1 MKKTTSLLAI
11 TIISLFFVSSL
22 KADNP
27 KPFKNK
33 KLVILITSSSINEA
47 GMGIA
52 LAQSAK
58 KEGAEVTIIL
68 GANTIY
74 YAAKIGVQEFFPP
87 NNKYPRQM
95 LKDFIAAGGTVYLY
109 ALYTDFRGLKTENLI
124 KGVKIVK
131 SIKILNK
138 LFEEGVKSLSF

>member
-1 MKKTTSLLAI
+1 MKKTISLLVI

-22 KADNP
+22 EAQNT
-27 KPFKNK
+27 KPIKNK
-33 KLVILITSSSINEA
+33 KLVILITSSNINEA

-52 LAQSAK
+52 LAQSAR
-58 KEGAEVTIIL
+58 KEGTEVTIIL

-74 YAAKIGVQEFFPP
+74 YAAKKGVQEFFPP
-87 NNKYPRQM
+87 TNKYPRQM

>member
-1 MKKTTSLLAI
+1 MKKTILLLAI

-27 KPFKNK
+27 KPLKNK
-33 KLVILITSSSINEA
+33 KLVILITSSNINEA

-52 LAQSAK
+52 LAQSAQK
-58 KEGAEVTIIL
+58 NGAKVTIIL

-74 YAAKIGVQEFFPP
+74 YAAKKGVQEFFPP

-95 LKDFIAAGGTVYLY
+95 LKEFIAAGGTVYLY

-138 LFEEGVKSLSF
+138 LFEESVKSLSF